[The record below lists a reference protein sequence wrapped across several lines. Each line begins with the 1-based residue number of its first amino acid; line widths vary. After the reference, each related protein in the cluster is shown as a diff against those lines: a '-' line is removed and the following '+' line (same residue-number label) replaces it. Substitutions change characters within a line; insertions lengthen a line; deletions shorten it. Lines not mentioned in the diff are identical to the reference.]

1 MIWGKPD
8 VNKKG
13 EEYFK
18 VEHKQLEFDKNNVE
32 PDLMS
37 FAQYLEDK
45 FKPLTQEEYDSLEQK
60 EKSLEEMNQE
70 RNSEKIKELCDIV
83 EANHAGAKFKRMFE
97 DMRKK
102 LHVDEKIQ
110 VDLNLKLDN
119 TKLDEKILNEPV
131 SPKFTELEKDMDRK
145 EKFKVVF
152 RNSYHNLIISFFN
165 MLINLKK
172 IKQDF
177 AIVFR
182 FFGQD
187 ESDIEQLVYE
197 YNCFCDCLHPRYCGD
212 YGYNKVKFDVEKD
225 KKDFRIDTKSQEF
238 ISVSYR
244 GEKEEE
250 EKLVLNTMKH
260 PPNEEPESEG
270 PKNIDEFYKNE
281 NENKTQDKKDAEIIS
296 GYKDTFL
303 NFMGK
308 LTQNC
313 TFCILDDYNYYKKN
327 DYKHGKLFL
336 IDPYD
341 VDTLQIFFDSDL
353 HKYPEKLDVIDI
365 VTKKKIPL
373 ENCLNKFVVNV
384 EPYRAIIDVNYFNHK
399 IEDCV
404 NNRKNELLKMQGKQ
418 VVESTQEEIN
428 IEEEIKKIPL
438 ENCLN
443 KYVVN
448 VEPYRA
454 IIDINYFNHKIEEC
468 VNIRKE
474 EINIMQGKQS
484 VQPVEDENLNLNI
497 QQELKKMPGD
507 LYLKMTVLPLLHNAL
522 NMCEIVRPSDPIAF
536 ISNFMLINKGTSK
549 TMEDLIKEIP
559 KYHETEDIEQELL
572 LGEGEYSREE
582 KNDMAGEQ
590 FNEEKK
596 ENGENNMN

>member
-1 MIWGKPD
+1 M
-8 VNKKG
+8 
-13 EEYFK
+13 
-18 VEHKQLEFDKNNVE
+18 
-32 PDLMS
+32 
-37 FAQYLEDK
+37 
-45 FKPLTQEEYDSLEQK
+45 EQK
-60 EKSLEEMNQE
+60 EKPLEEMNKE
-70 RNSEKIKELCDIV
+70 RYSQKIRELCDIV
-83 EANHAGAKFKRMFE
+83 EANHAGTKFKRMFE

-102 LHVDEKIQ
+102 LRVDEKIQ

-119 TKLDEKILNEPV
+119 SKLDEKTLNEPI
-131 SPKFTELEKDMDRK
+131 SPKFNELSEDADRK
-145 EKFKVVF
+145 EKFRTVF

-182 FFGQD
+182 FFGHD
-187 ESDIEQLVYE
+187 DSDIEELVYE

-212 YGYNKVKFDVEKD
+212 YGYNKIKFDVEKD
-225 KKDFRIDTKSQEF
+225 KKDFRIDTKTQEF
-238 ISVSYR
+238 MSVSYR
-244 GEKEEE
+244 GEQEED
-250 EKLVLNTMKH
+250 EKLVLNSMKH
-260 PPNEEPESEG
+260 PSNEELENGNINLEEYYSTNAPSE
-270 PKNIDEFYKNE
+270 
-281 NENKTQDKKDAEIIS
+281 ENKLNPEINT
-296 GYKDTFL
+296 GYKEAYL
-303 NFMGK
+303 SFMGK

-313 TFCILDDYNYYKKN
+313 TFCILDDYYFYKKH
-327 DYKHGKLFL
+327 DDKHGKLLL

-341 VDTLQIFFDSDL
+341 IDTLQIFFDTDL
-353 HKYPEKLDVIDI
+353 HKNPEKIDVIDV
-365 VTKKKIPL
+365 VTK
-373 ENCLNKFVVNV
+373 
-384 EPYRAIIDVNYFNHK
+384 
-399 IEDCV
+399 
-404 NNRKNELLKMQGKQ
+404 
-418 VVESTQEEIN
+418 
-428 IEEEIKKIPL
+428 KKIPL

-484 VQPVEDENLNLNI
+484 VQPIEDENLNLNI

>member
-1 MIWGKPD
+1 M
-8 VNKKG
+8 
-13 EEYFK
+13 
-18 VEHKQLEFDKNNVE
+18 
-32 PDLMS
+32 
-37 FAQYLEDK
+37 
-45 FKPLTQEEYDSLEQK
+45 EQK
-60 EKSLEEMNQE
+60 EKPLEEMNKE
-70 RNSEKIKELCDIV
+70 RYSQKIRELCDIV
-83 EANHAGAKFKRMFE
+83 EANHAGTKFKRMFE

-102 LHVDEKIQ
+102 LRVDEKIQ

-119 TKLDEKILNEPV
+119 SKLDEKTLNEPI
-131 SPKFTELEKDMDRK
+131 SPKFNELSEDADRK
-145 EKFKVVF
+145 EKFRTVF

-182 FFGQD
+182 FFGHD
-187 ESDIEQLVYE
+187 DSDIEELVYE

-212 YGYNKVKFDVEKD
+212 YGYNKIKFDVEKD
-225 KKDFRIDTKSQEF
+225 KKDFRIDTKTQEF
-238 ISVSYR
+238 MSVSYR
-244 GEKEEE
+244 GEQEED
-250 EKLVLNTMKH
+250 EKLVLNSMKH
-260 PPNEEPESEG
+260 PSNEELENGNINLEEYYSTNAPSE
-270 PKNIDEFYKNE
+270 
-281 NENKTQDKKDAEIIS
+281 ENKLNPEINT
-296 GYKDTFL
+296 GYKEAYL
-303 NFMGK
+303 SFMGK

-313 TFCILDDYNYYKKN
+313 TFCILDDYYFYKKH
-327 DYKHGKLFL
+327 DDKHGKLLL

-341 VDTLQIFFDSDL
+341 IDTLQIFFDTDL
-353 HKYPEKLDVIDI
+353 HKNPEKIDVIDV
-365 VTKKKIPL
+365 VTK
-373 ENCLNKFVVNV
+373 
-384 EPYRAIIDVNYFNHK
+384 
-399 IEDCV
+399 
-404 NNRKNELLKMQGKQ
+404 
-418 VVESTQEEIN
+418 
-428 IEEEIKKIPL
+428 KKIPL

-559 KYHETEDIEQELL
+559 KYQETEDIDQELL

>member
-1 MIWGKPD
+1 M
-8 VNKKG
+8 NK
-13 EEYFK
+13 ERY
-18 VEHKQLEFDKNNVE
+18 
-32 PDLMS
+32 S
-37 FAQYLEDK
+37 
-45 FKPLTQEEYDSLEQK
+45 QK
-60 EKSLEEMNQE
+60 I
-70 RNSEKIKELCDIV
+70 RELCDIV
-83 EANHAGAKFKRMFE
+83 EANHAGTKFKRMFE

-102 LHVDEKIQ
+102 LRVDEKIQ

-119 TKLDEKILNEPV
+119 SKLDEKTLNEPI
-131 SPKFTELEKDMDRK
+131 SPKFNELSEDADRK
-145 EKFKVVF
+145 EKFRTVF

-182 FFGQD
+182 FFGHD
-187 ESDIEQLVYE
+187 DSDIEELVYE

-212 YGYNKVKFDVEKD
+212 YGYNKIKFDVEKD
-225 KKDFRIDTKSQEF
+225 KKDFRIDTKTQEF
-238 ISVSYR
+238 MSVSYR
-244 GEKEEE
+244 GEQEED
-250 EKLVLNTMKH
+250 EKLVLNSMKH
-260 PPNEEPESEG
+260 PSNEELENGNINLEEYYSTNAPSE
-270 PKNIDEFYKNE
+270 
-281 NENKTQDKKDAEIIS
+281 ENKLNPEINT
-296 GYKDTFL
+296 GYKEAYL
-303 NFMGK
+303 SFMGK

-313 TFCILDDYNYYKKN
+313 TFCILDDYYFYKKH
-327 DYKHGKLFL
+327 DDKHGKLLL

-341 VDTLQIFFDSDL
+341 IDTLQIFFDTDL
-353 HKYPEKLDVIDI
+353 HKNPEKIDVIDV
-365 VTKKKIPL
+365 VTK
-373 ENCLNKFVVNV
+373 
-384 EPYRAIIDVNYFNHK
+384 
-399 IEDCV
+399 
-404 NNRKNELLKMQGKQ
+404 
-418 VVESTQEEIN
+418 
-428 IEEEIKKIPL
+428 KKIPL

-559 KYHETEDIEQELL
+559 KYHETEDIDQELL

-596 ENGENNMN
+596 ENGKVEIFLKVKLLKIK

>member
-1 MIWGKPD
+1 M
-8 VNKKG
+8 
-13 EEYFK
+13 
-18 VEHKQLEFDKNNVE
+18 
-32 PDLMS
+32 
-37 FAQYLEDK
+37 
-45 FKPLTQEEYDSLEQK
+45 EQK
-60 EKSLEEMNQE
+60 EKPLEEMNKE
-70 RNSEKIKELCDIV
+70 RYSQKIRELCDIV
-83 EANHAGAKFKRMFE
+83 EANHAGTKFKRMFE

-102 LHVDEKIQ
+102 LRVDEKIQ

-119 TKLDEKILNEPV
+119 SKLDEKTLNEPI
-131 SPKFTELEKDMDRK
+131 SPKFNELSEDADRK
-145 EKFKVVF
+145 EKFRTVF

-182 FFGQD
+182 FFGHD
-187 ESDIEQLVYE
+187 DSDIEELVYE

-212 YGYNKVKFDVEKD
+212 YGYNKIKFDVEKD
-225 KKDFRIDTKSQEF
+225 KKDFRIDTKTQEF
-238 ISVSYR
+238 MSVSYR
-244 GEKEEE
+244 GEQEED
-250 EKLVLNTMKH
+250 EKLVLNSMKH
-260 PPNEEPESEG
+260 PSNEELENGNINLEEYYSTNAPSE
-270 PKNIDEFYKNE
+270 
-281 NENKTQDKKDAEIIS
+281 ENKLNPEINT
-296 GYKDTFL
+296 GYKEAYL
-303 NFMGK
+303 SFMGK

-313 TFCILDDYNYYKKN
+313 TFCILDDYYFYKKH
-327 DYKHGKLFL
+327 DDKHGKLLL

-341 VDTLQIFFDSDL
+341 IDTLQIFFDTDL
-353 HKYPEKLDVIDI
+353 HKNPEKIDVIDV
-365 VTKKKIPL
+365 VTK
-373 ENCLNKFVVNV
+373 
-384 EPYRAIIDVNYFNHK
+384 
-399 IEDCV
+399 
-404 NNRKNELLKMQGKQ
+404 
-418 VVESTQEEIN
+418 
-428 IEEEIKKIPL
+428 KKIPL

-474 EINIMQGKQS
+474 EINIMQGKQL

-559 KYHETEDIEQELL
+559 KYHETEDIDQELL

-590 FNEEKK
+590 FND
-596 ENGENNMN
+596 GENNMN

>member
-1 MIWGKPD
+1 M
-8 VNKKG
+8 
-13 EEYFK
+13 
-18 VEHKQLEFDKNNVE
+18 
-32 PDLMS
+32 
-37 FAQYLEDK
+37 
-45 FKPLTQEEYDSLEQK
+45 EQK
-60 EKSLEEMNQE
+60 EKPLEGMNKE
-70 RNSEKIKELCDIV
+70 RYSQKIRELCDIV
-83 EANHAGAKFKRMFE
+83 EANHAGTKFKRMFE

-102 LHVDEKIQ
+102 LRVDEKIQ

-119 TKLDEKILNEPV
+119 SKLDEKTLNEPI
-131 SPKFTELEKDMDRK
+131 SPKFNELSEDADRK
-145 EKFKVVF
+145 EKFRTVF

-182 FFGQD
+182 FFGHD
-187 ESDIEQLVYE
+187 DSDIEELVYE

-212 YGYNKVKFDVEKD
+212 YGYNKIKFDVEKD
-225 KKDFRIDTKSQEF
+225 KKDFRIDTKTQEF
-238 ISVSYR
+238 MSVSYR
-244 GEKEEE
+244 GEQEED
-250 EKLVLNTMKH
+250 EKLVLNSMKH
-260 PPNEEPESEG
+260 PSDEELENGNINLEEYYSTNAPSE
-270 PKNIDEFYKNE
+270 
-281 NENKTQDKKDAEIIS
+281 ENKLNPEINT
-296 GYKDTFL
+296 GYKEAYL
-303 NFMGK
+303 SFMGK

-313 TFCILDDYNYYKKN
+313 TFCILDDYYFYKKH
-327 DYKHGKLFL
+327 DDKHGKLLL

-341 VDTLQIFFDSDL
+341 IDTLQIFFDTDL
-353 HKYPEKLDVIDI
+353 HKNPEKIDVIDV
-365 VTKKKIPL
+365 VTK
-373 ENCLNKFVVNV
+373 
-384 EPYRAIIDVNYFNHK
+384 
-399 IEDCV
+399 
-404 NNRKNELLKMQGKQ
+404 
-418 VVESTQEEIN
+418 
-428 IEEEIKKIPL
+428 KKIPL

-559 KYHETEDIEQELL
+559 KYHETEDIDQELL
-572 LGEGEYSREE
+572 LGEGEYSRVE

>member
-1 MIWGKPD
+1 
-8 VNKKG
+8 
-13 EEYFK
+13 
-18 VEHKQLEFDKNNVE
+18 
-32 PDLMS
+32 
-37 FAQYLEDK
+37 
-45 FKPLTQEEYDSLEQK
+45 LEQK
-60 EKSLEEMNQE
+60 EKPLEEMNKE
-70 RNSEKIKELCDIV
+70 RYSQKIRELCDIV
-83 EANHAGAKFKRMFE
+83 EANHAGTKFKRMFE

-102 LHVDEKIQ
+102 LRVDEKIQ

-119 TKLDEKILNEPV
+119 SKLDEKTLNEPI
-131 SPKFTELEKDMDRK
+131 SPKFNELSEDADRK
-145 EKFKVVF
+145 EKFRTVF

-182 FFGQD
+182 FFGHD
-187 ESDIEQLVYE
+187 DSDIEELVYE

-212 YGYNKVKFDVEKD
+212 YGYNKIKFDVEKD
-225 KKDFRIDTKSQEF
+225 KKDFRIDTKTQEF
-238 ISVSYR
+238 MSVSYR
-244 GEKEEE
+244 GEQEED
-250 EKLVLNTMKH
+250 EKLVLNSMKH
-260 PPNEEPESEG
+260 PSNEELENGNINLEEYYSTNAPSE
-270 PKNIDEFYKNE
+270 
-281 NENKTQDKKDAEIIS
+281 ENKLNPEINT
-296 GYKDTFL
+296 GYKEAYL
-303 NFMGK
+303 SFMGK

-313 TFCILDDYNYYKKN
+313 TFCILDDYYFYKKH
-327 DYKHGKLFL
+327 DDKHGKLLL

-341 VDTLQIFFDSDL
+341 IDTLQIFFDTDL
-353 HKYPEKLDVIDI
+353 HKNPEKIDVIDV
-365 VTKKKIPL
+365 VTK
-373 ENCLNKFVVNV
+373 
-384 EPYRAIIDVNYFNHK
+384 
-399 IEDCV
+399 
-404 NNRKNELLKMQGKQ
+404 
-418 VVESTQEEIN
+418 
-428 IEEEIKKIPL
+428 KKIPL

-474 EINIMQGKQS
+474 EISIMQGKQS

-559 KYHETEDIEQELL
+559 KYHETEDIDQELL

>member
-1 MIWGKPD
+1 M
-8 VNKKG
+8 
-13 EEYFK
+13 
-18 VEHKQLEFDKNNVE
+18 
-32 PDLMS
+32 
-37 FAQYLEDK
+37 
-45 FKPLTQEEYDSLEQK
+45 EQK
-60 EKSLEEMNQE
+60 EKPLEEMNKE
-70 RNSEKIKELCDIV
+70 RYSQKIRELCDIV
-83 EANHAGAKFKRMFE
+83 EANHAGTKFKRMFE

-102 LHVDEKIQ
+102 LRVDEKIQ

-119 TKLDEKILNEPV
+119 SKLDEKTLNEPI
-131 SPKFTELEKDMDRK
+131 SPKFNELSEDADRK
-145 EKFKVVF
+145 EKFRTVF

-182 FFGQD
+182 FFGHD
-187 ESDIEQLVYE
+187 DSDIEELVYE

-212 YGYNKVKFDVEKD
+212 YGYNKIKFDVEKD
-225 KKDFRIDTKSQEF
+225 KKDFRIDTKTQEF
-238 ISVSYR
+238 MSVSYR
-244 GEKEEE
+244 GEQEED
-250 EKLVLNTMKH
+250 EKLVLNSMKH
-260 PPNEEPESEG
+260 PSNEELENGNINLEEYYSTNAPSE
-270 PKNIDEFYKNE
+270 
-281 NENKTQDKKDAEIIS
+281 ENKLNPEINT
-296 GYKDTFL
+296 GYKEAYL
-303 NFMGK
+303 SFMGK

-313 TFCILDDYNYYKKN
+313 TFCILDDYYFYKKHDN
-327 DYKHGKLFL
+327 KHGKLLL

-341 VDTLQIFFDSDL
+341 IDTLQIFFDTDL
-353 HKYPEKLDVIDI
+353 HKNPEKIDVIDV
-365 VTKKKIPL
+365 VTK
-373 ENCLNKFVVNV
+373 
-384 EPYRAIIDVNYFNHK
+384 
-399 IEDCV
+399 
-404 NNRKNELLKMQGKQ
+404 
-418 VVESTQEEIN
+418 
-428 IEEEIKKIPL
+428 KKIPL

-559 KYHETEDIEQELL
+559 KYHETEDIDQELL

-582 KNDMAGEQ
+582 KNDIAGEQ

>member
-1 MIWGKPD
+1 MIRQILSELIWGKPD

-32 PDLMS
+32 PELIS
-37 FAQYLEDK
+37 FAKYLEEK

-70 RNSEKIKELCDIV
+70 RNSQKIKELCDIV

-131 SPKFTELEKDMDRK
+131 SPKFNELEKDMDRK

-225 KKDFRIDTKSQEF
+225 KKDFRINTTSQEF
-238 ISVSYR
+238 LSVSYR
-244 GEKEEE
+244 GEKEED

-260 PPNEEPESEG
+260 PSYEEQDAEA

-281 NENKTQDKKDAEIIS
+281 NENKTEEKKDAEIVS

-327 DYKHGKLFL
+327 DNKHGKLFL

-341 VDTLQIFFDSDL
+341 VDTLQIFFDTDL
-353 HKYPEKLDVIDI
+353 HKYPERLDVIDV

-418 VVESTQEEIN
+418 VVESPQEELN
-428 IEEEIKKIPL
+428 IEEEIKKI
-438 ENCLN
+438 
-443 KYVVN
+443 
-448 VEPYRA
+448 
-454 IIDINYFNHKIEEC
+454 
-468 VNIRKE
+468 
-474 EINIMQGKQS
+474 
-484 VQPVEDENLNLNI
+484 
-497 QQELKKMPGD
+497 PGD

-549 TMEDLIKEIP
+549 KMEDIIKDLP
-559 KYHETEDIEQELL
+559 KYIETEDVDQDLL
-572 LGEGEYSREE
+572 MAAGEYLKEE
-582 KNDMAGEQ
+582 PNEEAGEEQANEEYKKNDIQ
-590 FNEEKK
+590 
-596 ENGENNMN
+596 

>member
-32 PDLMS
+32 PELIS
-37 FAQYLEDK
+37 FAQYLEEK

-70 RNSEKIKELCDIV
+70 RYSQKIKELCDIV

-119 TKLDEKILNEPV
+119 TKLDEKILNEPI
-131 SPKFTELEKDMDRK
+131 SPKFNELEKDMDRK

-225 KKDFRIDTKSQEF
+225 KKDFRINTASQEF

-260 PPNEEPESEG
+260 PSNEQQDAEG

-281 NENKTQDKKDAEIIS
+281 NENKSEEKRDAEIIS

-327 DYKHGKLFL
+327 DNKHGKLFL

-353 HKYPEKLDVIDI
+353 HKYPEKLDVIDV

-404 NNRKNELLKMQGKQ
+404 NNRKNEIMKMQGKQ
-418 VVESTQEEIN
+418 VVESTQEELN
-428 IEEEIKKIPL
+428 IEEEIKKI
-438 ENCLN
+438 
-443 KYVVN
+443 
-448 VEPYRA
+448 
-454 IIDINYFNHKIEEC
+454 
-468 VNIRKE
+468 
-474 EINIMQGKQS
+474 
-484 VQPVEDENLNLNI
+484 
-497 QQELKKMPGD
+497 PGD

-549 TMEDLIKEIP
+549 KMEDIIKDLP
-559 KYHETEDIEQELL
+559 KYIETEDVDQDLL
-572 LGEGEYSREE
+572 MAAGEYLKEE
-582 KNDMAGEQ
+582 PNEEAGEEQANEEDKKNDIQ
-590 FNEEKK
+590 
-596 ENGENNMN
+596 

>member
-1 MIWGKPD
+1 M
-8 VNKKG
+8 NK
-13 EEYFK
+13 ERY
-18 VEHKQLEFDKNNVE
+18 
-32 PDLMS
+32 S
-37 FAQYLEDK
+37 
-45 FKPLTQEEYDSLEQK
+45 QK
-60 EKSLEEMNQE
+60 I
-70 RNSEKIKELCDIV
+70 RELCDIV
-83 EANHAGAKFKRMFE
+83 EANHAGTKFKRMFE

-102 LHVDEKIQ
+102 LRVDEKIQ

-119 TKLDEKILNEPV
+119 SKLDEKTLNEPI
-131 SPKFTELEKDMDRK
+131 SPKFNELSEDADRK
-145 EKFKVVF
+145 EKFRTVF

-182 FFGQD
+182 FFGHD
-187 ESDIEQLVYE
+187 DSDIEELVYE

-212 YGYNKVKFDVEKD
+212 YGYNKIKFDVEKD
-225 KKDFRIDTKSQEF
+225 KKDFRIDTKTQEF
-238 ISVSYR
+238 MSVSYR
-244 GEKEEE
+244 GEQEED
-250 EKLVLNTMKH
+250 EKLVLNSMKH
-260 PPNEEPESEG
+260 PSNEELENGNINLEEYYSTNAQSE
-270 PKNIDEFYKNE
+270 
-281 NENKTQDKKDAEIIS
+281 ENKLNPEINT
-296 GYKDTFL
+296 GYKEAYL
-303 NFMGK
+303 SFMGK

-313 TFCILDDYNYYKKN
+313 TFCILDDYYFYKKHDN
-327 DYKHGKLFL
+327 KHGKLLL

-341 VDTLQIFFDSDL
+341 IDTLQIFFDTDL
-353 HKYPEKLDVIDI
+353 HKNPEKIDVIDV
-365 VTKKKIPL
+365 VTK
-373 ENCLNKFVVNV
+373 
-384 EPYRAIIDVNYFNHK
+384 
-399 IEDCV
+399 
-404 NNRKNELLKMQGKQ
+404 
-418 VVESTQEEIN
+418 
-428 IEEEIKKIPL
+428 KKIPL

-484 VQPVEDENLNLNI
+484 VQPIEDENLNLNI

>member
-1 MIWGKPD
+1 M
-8 VNKKG
+8 
-13 EEYFK
+13 
-18 VEHKQLEFDKNNVE
+18 
-32 PDLMS
+32 
-37 FAQYLEDK
+37 
-45 FKPLTQEEYDSLEQK
+45 EQK
-60 EKSLEEMNQE
+60 EKPLEEMNKE
-70 RNSEKIKELCDIV
+70 RYSQKIRELCDIV
-83 EANHAGAKFKRMFE
+83 EANHAGTKFKRMFE

-102 LHVDEKIQ
+102 LRVDEKIQ

-119 TKLDEKILNEPV
+119 SKLDEKTLNEPI
-131 SPKFTELEKDMDRK
+131 SPKFNELSEDADRK
-145 EKFKVVF
+145 EKFRTVF

-182 FFGQD
+182 FFGHD
-187 ESDIEQLVYE
+187 DSDIEELVYE

-212 YGYNKVKFDVEKD
+212 YGYNKIKFDVEKD
-225 KKDFRIDTKSQEF
+225 KKDFRIDTKTQEF
-238 ISVSYR
+238 MSVSYR
-244 GEKEEE
+244 GEQEED

-260 PPNEEPESEG
+260 PSNEELENGNINLEEYYSTNAPSE
-270 PKNIDEFYKNE
+270 
-281 NENKTQDKKDAEIIS
+281 ENKLNPEINT
-296 GYKDTFL
+296 GYKEAYL
-303 NFMGK
+303 SFMGK

-313 TFCILDDYNYYKKN
+313 TFCILDDYYFYKKH
-327 DYKHGKLFL
+327 DDKHGKLLL

-341 VDTLQIFFDSDL
+341 IDILQIFFDTDL
-353 HKYPEKLDVIDI
+353 HKNPEKIDVIDV
-365 VTKKKIPL
+365 VTK
-373 ENCLNKFVVNV
+373 
-384 EPYRAIIDVNYFNHK
+384 
-399 IEDCV
+399 
-404 NNRKNELLKMQGKQ
+404 
-418 VVESTQEEIN
+418 
-428 IEEEIKKIPL
+428 KKIPL

-559 KYHETEDIEQELL
+559 KYHETEDIDQELL

>member
-1 MIWGKPD
+1 M
-8 VNKKG
+8 
-13 EEYFK
+13 
-18 VEHKQLEFDKNNVE
+18 
-32 PDLMS
+32 
-37 FAQYLEDK
+37 
-45 FKPLTQEEYDSLEQK
+45 EQK
-60 EKSLEEMNQE
+60 EKPLEEMNKE
-70 RNSEKIKELCDIV
+70 RYSQKIRELCDIV
-83 EANHAGAKFKRMFE
+83 EANHAGTKFKRMFE

-102 LHVDEKIQ
+102 LRVDEKIQ

-119 TKLDEKILNEPV
+119 SKLDEKTLNEPI
-131 SPKFTELEKDMDRK
+131 SPKFNELSEDADRK
-145 EKFKVVF
+145 EKFRTVF

-182 FFGQD
+182 FFGHD
-187 ESDIEQLVYE
+187 DSDIEELVYE

-212 YGYNKVKFDVEKD
+212 YGYNKIKFDVEKD
-225 KKDFRIDTKSQEF
+225 KKDFRIDTKTQEF
-238 ISVSYR
+238 MSVSYR
-244 GEKEEE
+244 GEQEED
-250 EKLVLNTMKH
+250 EKLVLNSMKH
-260 PPNEEPESEG
+260 PSNEELENGNINLEEYYSTNAPSE
-270 PKNIDEFYKNE
+270 
-281 NENKTQDKKDAEIIS
+281 ENKLNPEINT
-296 GYKDTFL
+296 GYKEAYL
-303 NFMGK
+303 SFMGK

-313 TFCILDDYNYYKKN
+313 TFCILDDYYFYKKHDN
-327 DYKHGKLFL
+327 KHGKLLL

-341 VDTLQIFFDSDL
+341 IDTLQIFFDTDL
-353 HKYPEKLDVIDI
+353 HKNPEKIDVIDV
-365 VTKKKIPL
+365 VTK
-373 ENCLNKFVVNV
+373 
-384 EPYRAIIDVNYFNHK
+384 
-399 IEDCV
+399 
-404 NNRKNELLKMQGKQ
+404 
-418 VVESTQEEIN
+418 
-428 IEEEIKKIPL
+428 KKIPL

-484 VQPVEDENLNLNI
+484 VQPVEDENLHLNI

-559 KYHETEDIEQELL
+559 KYHETEDIDQELL